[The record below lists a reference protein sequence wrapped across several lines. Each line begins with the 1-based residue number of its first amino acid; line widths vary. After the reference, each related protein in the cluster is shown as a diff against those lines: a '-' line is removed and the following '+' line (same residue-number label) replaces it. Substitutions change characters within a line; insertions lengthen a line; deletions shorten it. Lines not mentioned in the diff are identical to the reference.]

1 MTNVFRTPGA
11 LIPSTCLSPFGP
23 MNDSFYAFSPPDGGW
38 STMTPMSHR
47 MTAPGGVGVGVCG
60 GGGGLVGGGGGSC
73 GDPFG
78 LPSALPPRQG
88 GFVQSFSSPCA
99 AAMTGLGGY
108 CSMAGLTNGGGGG
121 GVSHSPTSAPG
132 GVGPM
137 YPSAAPPPGVGPPPV
152 AAYCMAPGSCESP
165 LGAAGGGGGGQTNCG
180 MQDIS
185 DIWRGSSIATL
196 RKKALEHTVSAV
208 NGMSGFR

>member
-23 MNDSFYAFSPPDGGW
+23 MNDSSFYAFSPSDAGGW
-38 STMTPMSHR
+38 PSMPPMSHR
-47 MTAPGGVGVGVCG
+47 MGAPPGGVSAG
-60 GGGGLVGGGGGSC
+60 GC

-78 LPSALPPRQG
+78 LPSSLQPRQ

-99 AAMTGLGGY
+99 AMTGLGGY
-108 CSMAGLTNGGGGG
+108 CSMTGLTNG

-132 GVGPM
+132 GPM
-137 YPSAAPPPGVGPPPV
+137 YPSAPPPPPPPP
-152 AAYCMAPGSCESP
+152 YCMAANCESP
-165 LGAAGGGGGGQTNCG
+165 LSAGHLQPPPPSSMTTCG
-180 MQDIS
+180 MQDIN

-208 NGMSGFR
+208 SGMSGFR